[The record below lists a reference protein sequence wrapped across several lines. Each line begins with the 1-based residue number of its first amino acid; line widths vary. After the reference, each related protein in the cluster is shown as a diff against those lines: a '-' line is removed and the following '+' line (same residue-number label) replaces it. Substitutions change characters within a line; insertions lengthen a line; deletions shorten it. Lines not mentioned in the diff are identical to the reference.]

1 VNDTTPTSDSV
12 AIGQAVADNLHR
24 IGELPDGSFVGGYL
38 VLAKI
43 VRLDGTEEAAW
54 IHSQGMGEIERLGLL
69 RKVQLAME
77 RD

>member
-1 VNDTTPTSDSV
+1 VNDTTPDAV

-24 IGELPDGSFVGGYL
+24 IGELPDGSFVDGYL

-54 IHSQGMGEIERLGLL
+54 FHSQGFGRMGQIGLL
-69 RKVQLAME
+69 RKVQVDLE